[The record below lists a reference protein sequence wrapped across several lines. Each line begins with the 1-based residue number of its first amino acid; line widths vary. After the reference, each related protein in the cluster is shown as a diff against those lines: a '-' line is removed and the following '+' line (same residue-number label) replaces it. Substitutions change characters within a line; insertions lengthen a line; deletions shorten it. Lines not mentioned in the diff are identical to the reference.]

1 MPGGSLKWS
10 SPCFSS
16 IEWDLSV
23 DSSNSNYTVTA
34 TTSGHS
40 GVGCSDFF
48 VISDRYHGHFLLY
61 DMGKTHSYS
70 MDIKDGEL
78 DDLNAHG
85 LRVFYWPLGLL
96 GTIDSI
102 ANTAMLFLNVTG
114 QQTQDNVNF
123 FGQKMQWQMEER
135 PEQYRYSA
143 IGLQDS
149 DIMSGD
155 YFAVLR
161 LDGLDPLVGTS

>member
-1 MPGGSLKWS
+1 
-10 SPCFSS
+10 
-16 IEWDLSV
+16 
-23 DSSNSNYTVTA
+23 
-34 TTSGHS
+34 
-40 GVGCSDFF
+40 
-48 VISDRYHGHFLLY
+48 
-61 DMGKTHSYS
+61 MG
-70 MDIKDGEL
+70 
-78 DDLNAHG
+78 
-85 LRVFYWPLGLL
+85 VFYWPLGLL

-161 LDGLDPLVGTS
+161 LDGLDPLVAWGTGGRTGHTTMALWFEENGSREPYVVESTDSS